1 LPEHAATKV
10 VARRVGAVLVV
21 TVVLA
26 LLSAIA
32 WFALVHRFD
41 SRTSRGGGFVIGHTR
56 YAFDNSTS
64 RAVWLAIVVVLALA
78 IFVVLPGLR
87 GISPGK
93 ALAGIRVVNSAGA
106 PPGIGRALVRALLW
120 IADLFPYILPGLVGF
135 VVARSSRGN
144 QRIGDMAAS
153 TWVVRRS
160 EQLKQ

>member
-1 LPEHAATKV
+1 MPEHGATNV
-10 VARRVGAVLVV
+10 VARRVGAILVDA
-21 TVVLA
+21 VVYV

-41 SRTSRGGGFVIGHTR
+41 SSTSRGGGFVIGHTR